1 MRLRGGI
8 LALMATAVI
17 LSPHLSA
24 AADGE
29 SFASSS
35 VLSPEDDL
43 ELKAM
48 LLLSDPAVVRA
59 RRQGEQDLL
68 ASLPNASPATRAH
81 FREAM
86 DEIAFFGVLNGLND
100 DPLHPR
106 ITVVGRPGRTV
117 RGVKILAPKGLD
129 ENPDSI
135 YRIIP
140 VDGAS
145 TYVLR
150 GRVAA
155 NRPVV
160 NEFSVLDDDWRTVG
174 NLSSGM
180 LKTGVDGNFAIT
192 VGPDPAAGRDN
203 YIQTRPGANYMTIR
217 DTLGDWARE
226 RPNRL
231 TVERVAG
238 PPAGPALSRE
248 QELEKVV
255 AKVKRYFAETIKLHR
270 KALASSANEF
280 PQPAIS
286 SAQGMLVTQAYS
298 IGRFELAKDQTLV
311 LTIHPGTARYVTVP
325 VTNFWG
331 TTMDPVH
338 HLSSRNSHQVVPNP
352 DGSFT
357 VIVSAADPGLE
368 NWVDTEG
375 LTEGFLFLRWAAI
388 EGGAS
393 VTEKPAVEC
402 KVVSFV
408 DLPTAVPST
417 LGKVDPAKRARQI
430 EQRVA
435 DYDHR
440 WANN

>member
-1 MRLRGGI
+1 MSCRGGI
-8 LALMATAVI
+8 LALMVAAMMLVPALPAV
-17 LSPHLSA
+17 A
-24 AADGE
+24 QDEA
-29 SFASSS
+29 FASSS
-35 VLSPEDDL
+35 LLAPEDDL

-48 LLLSDPAVVRA
+48 RLLSDPAVVRA
-59 RRQGEQDLL
+59 RRQGEQELL

-86 DEIAFFGVLNGLND
+86 DEIAFFGILNGLND

-106 ITVVGRPGRTV
+106 ITLVGRPGRTI

-150 GRVAA
+150 GRVAK

-160 NEFSVLDDDWRTVG
+160 NEFSVLDDDWKTVG
-174 NLSSGM
+174 NLSSAN
-180 LKTGVDGNFAIT
+180 LVTRPDGSFEIT
-192 VGPDPAAGRDN
+192 VGPKPATGRSN

-217 DTLGDWARE
+217 DTMGDWAQE
-226 RPNRL
+226 QPNRL
-231 TVERVAG
+231 EVEWVSG
-238 PPAGPALSRE
+238 PPSAPALTRE
-248 QELEKVV
+248 HELEKVV
-255 AKVKRYFAETIKLHR
+255 AKVKRYFAETIKLH
-270 KALASSANEF
+270 KAALARPANDF

-298 IGRFELAKDQTLV
+298 IGRFELAKDQALV
-311 LTIHPGTARYVTVP
+311 LTIHPGTAPYVTVP

-338 HLSSRNSHQVVPNP
+338 HMSSRNSRQVVSNP

-375 LTEGFLFLRWAAI
+375 LTEGFLFLRWAAMDA
-388 EGGAS
+388 AS
-393 VTEKPAVEC
+393 TGNLAVDS
-402 KVVSFV
+402 KVVTLA
-408 DLPTAVPST
+408 DLATAVPKT
-417 LGKVDPAKRARQI
+417 LPKVDAAERAQQI
-430 EQRVA
+430 VGRAQE
-435 DYDHR
+435 YDLR
-440 WANN
+440 WGGN